1 MSVKLVSID
10 IAADIFIILGPPS
23 VHANVCVQVCV
34 SLDFRYSRRLVA
46 PADGL
51 MPSKYVFLA
60 QRILFNKP
68 PSKPGLSSLMNYACS
83 SKSASN
89 ETTDES

>member
-1 MSVKLVSID
+1 MSMKLVSID

-23 VHANVCVQVCV
+23 VHANVCMQVCV
-34 SLDFRYSRRLVA
+34 SLDFRYSRRLIA

-51 MPSKYVFLA
+51 MPSKYVFLT
-60 QRILFNKP
+60 KT
-68 PSKPGLSSLMNYACS
+68 LMNYACS
-83 SKSASN
+83 SKSASK